1 VLRLTTIFKGI
12 SIILF
17 SFAGMTFYESCCG
30 IPDFPYYEI
39 ESMDASVRNT
49 ALAAQDTLK
58 IQLVNQRFNYLAHSY
73 STFTSA
79 YAWSCESDGYLG
91 PKYKYTELKITCEQ
105 DFDDAHPAGA
115 SLNELF
121 YLTSE
126 YKEKLLLSSYMN
138 QDSILQQ
145 VAHGYFQLE
154 TTSKPASNSDVEFLI
169 QFTNAKNNR
178 VTVKTPRI
186 NWN

>member
-39 ESMDASVRNT
+39 EGMEASVRNT
-49 ALAAQDTLK
+49 TLAKPDTLK
-58 IQLVNQRFNYLAHSY
+58 IQLVNQRFKYLAHSH
-73 STFTSA
+73 SIFTSA
-79 YAWSCESDGYLG
+79 FAWTCDSDGYMG
-91 PKYKYTELKITCEQ
+91 PKYKYTELKITSDQ
-105 DFDDAHPAGA
+105 AFDDAHPAGA
-115 SLNELF
+115 NLNELF
-121 YLTSE
+121 YITSE
-126 YKEKLLLSSYMN
+126 YKERLLLSSYAN
-138 QDSILQQ
+138 QDSVIQK

-154 TTSKPASNSDVEFLI
+154 TTRKPGSNGDFEFLI
-169 QFTNAKNNR
+169 QFTNSKNNR
-178 VTVKTPRI
+178 VTVKTPLI